1 MGEEYMMWIVLG
13 SLVILTII
21 FWYNFWIALN
31 DLLEFQVEIEAE
43 EITEEL
49 WKSHKLL
56 RRIQR

>member
-1 MGEEYMMWIVLG
+1 MFWIILS
-13 SLVILTII
+13 SLFILATI

-31 DLLEFQVEIEAE
+31 DVLDLQIEVEAE

-56 RRIQR
+56 RRIHK

>member
-1 MGEEYMMWIVLG
+1 MMWIILG

-31 DLLEFQVEIEAE
+31 DLVDFTIEVEAE
-43 EITEEL
+43 EITDEL
-49 WKSHKLL
+49 WKGHKLL